1 MERRIRKLN
10 GKIINNRAHC
20 PFCEAHNYRIGDIK
34 WTPQGTQVTGI
45 CRQCDREFEY
55 LLEMKVH
62 NEETRRFTGIDSDE
76 NSYSRNP
83 IKLARNPIIT
93 RKAIAI

>member
-1 MERRIRKLN
+1 MN
-10 GKIINNRAHC
+10 GKIINNKAHC

-55 LLEMKVH
+55 LLNVKVH
-62 NEETRRFTGIDSDE
+62 NEDTKRFTSFECDTP
-76 NSYSRNP
+76 RNP
-83 IKLARNPIIT
+83 IRLSRNPIIT